1 MCRLSQVLAS
11 GGYTLV
17 VIHGL
22 PIVVA
27 SLVAEHRLS
36 GTQASVVAAHKLS
49 CPAVCGIIPD
59 QGSNICPLNWQE
71 DS

>member
-1 MCRLSQVLAS
+1 MCRLSLVSAS
-11 GGYTLV
+11 GDYSLV
-17 VIHGL
+17 AIHGL

-27 SLVAEHRLS
+27 SLVAGHRLS

-49 CPAVCGIIPD
+49 SAVCGIIPD
-59 QGSNICPLNWQE
+59 QGSNICPLNWQA